1 MMKPIATEKAVMKI
15 ESENL
20 LTFEVDSRK
29 NKTEL
34 KKEIEDLF
42 DVKVDKV
49 RTNTRGNKKLA
60 YVKLNKDNPALDV
73 ATSLGIM

>member
-29 NKTEL
+29 DKTQI
-34 KKEIEDLF
+34 KKEIEELF
-42 DVKVDKV
+42 NVKVDKV
-49 RTNTRGNKKLA
+49 RTNTRGSKKFA

-73 ATSLGIM
+73 ATKLGIM

>member
-1 MMKPIATEKAVMKI
+1 MKPIATEKAVMKI

-60 YVKLNKDNPALDV
+60 YVKLNKDSPALDV

>member
-20 LTFEVDSRK
+20 LTFQVDMRK
-29 NKTEL
+29 SKTEI
-34 KKEIEDLF
+34 KKEIEELF

-49 RTNTRGNKKLA
+49 RTNTRGNKKFA